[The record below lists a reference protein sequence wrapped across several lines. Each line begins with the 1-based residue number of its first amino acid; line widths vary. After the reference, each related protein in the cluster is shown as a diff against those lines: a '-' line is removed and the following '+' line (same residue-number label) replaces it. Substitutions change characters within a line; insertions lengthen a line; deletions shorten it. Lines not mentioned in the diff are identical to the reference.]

1 MAQAAG
7 APLLHRFLGIGATG
21 LAIALVLMRA
31 VAGQPPAD
39 DPFLVVMG
47 YVVGTISLVLIAIA
61 VLVLSRRVPE
71 RRLGQTVDAYWME
84 PAVVASV
91 NLVWFVSEGA
101 AILSIVGYYIT
112 GQLAPAATMVVGLGV
127 FWWLGPKMF
136 AKP

>member
-1 MAQAAG
+1 MAQAAN

-21 LAIALVLMRA
+21 LAIVMVLLR
-31 VAGQPPAD
+31 VNAGPLPAD
-39 DPFLVVMG
+39 DPFLSGMG
-47 YVVGTISLVLIAIA
+47 YAFATISLILIAVA

-71 RRLGQTVDAYWME
+71 RRLGQSVDEYWAT
-84 PAVVASV
+84 PAVLAPV

-101 AILSIVGYYIT
+101 AILSIVGYFMT
-112 GQLAPAATMVVGLGV
+112 GQLAPAATMVMGIAV